1 MCLELKHTTAKY
13 RYMCLTKKKNQILNE
28 ILAPETDLW
37 ETDVGSVPPWGP
49 STVQKKAAMT
59 LTRPRATNYHTV

>member
-1 MCLELKHTTAKY
+1 MSYK
-13 RYMCLTKKKNQILNE
+13 KKKNQILNE